1 VTLIPFAIIFLIFA
15 AAFGWCG
22 LRGIQTGMVYIPIVL
37 FREAEYERDGEG
49 FRFALFLNFF
59 GALASV
65 AIAIAIW
72 SAA

>member
-1 VTLIPFAIIFLIFA
+1 MLIPFAIISLMFA

-22 LRGIQTGMVYIPIVL
+22 VRGLQTGRAYIPIVL
-37 FREAEYERDGEG
+37 FRETEYERDGEG
-49 FRFALFLNFF
+49 FRFALFINFF

-65 AIAIAIW
+65 AIAIGIW